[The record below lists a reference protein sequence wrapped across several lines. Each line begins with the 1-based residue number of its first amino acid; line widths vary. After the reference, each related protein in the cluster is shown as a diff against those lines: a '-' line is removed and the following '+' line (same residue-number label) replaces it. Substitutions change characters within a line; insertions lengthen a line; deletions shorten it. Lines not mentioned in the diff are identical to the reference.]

1 MIGHKHGKEKLSN
14 NYLLNLTKAYPEE
27 EMIEDYMRDV
37 ELKGE
42 EIKITDVY
50 TLQKFIEPTKLYFM
64 TTIKPVLKKEKVIFG
79 NHTLSYQDKVVTA
92 SVEDC
97 SELLDNHLK
106 GMWGDNLY
114 RIVLTTKKKEKKREI
129 VLIIK

>member
-1 MIGHKHGKEKLSN
+1 
-14 NYLLNLTKAYPEE
+14 
-27 EMIEDYMRDV
+27 MRDV

-50 TLQKFIEPTKLYFM
+50 ALKKYIEPTRLFFM
-64 TTIKPVLKKEKVIFG
+64 TTIKPELKKGKIVLD
-79 NHTLSYQDKVVTA
+79 NHTLSYQEKVVTA

-106 GMWGDNLY
+106 GMWGENLY
-114 RIVLTTKKKEKKREI
+114 RIVLTTKKKDKKREI
-129 VLIIK
+129 ELTIK